1 MKDAQMGIQSKADAS
16 ESDEEMALK
25 KMTKKQVA
33 IADKRS
39 KEENMIYEIQ

>member
-1 MKDAQMGIQSKADAS
+1 MGREPKEDCD
-16 ESDEEMALK
+16 SDEEMALK

-33 IADKRS
+33 LADKRN